1 MGEVTRSGCFTAG
14 ARKQGPHK
22 QLSGEVKEMENYL
35 AILMG
40 AFQQHRAI
48 SPASP
53 SNRKLPPSFMV
64 LLLANVH
71 KFWSFGPDLYAV
83 R

>member
-1 MGEVTRSGCFTAG
+1 MGAH
-14 ARKQGPHK
+14 KQEPCR
-22 QLSGEVKEMENYL
+22 QLSGEVKEMEKYL
-35 AILMG
+35 AFLMG
-40 AFQQHRAI
+40 AFQQHGAF
-48 SPASP
+48 SPASS

-71 KFWSFGPDLYAV
+71 KFWSFGPNLYAM